1 MVQKLLGKT
10 ILWIFLLVSAAITLF
25 PIIVV
30 IFGSLKT
37 NLELTTGAK
46 ILPTTWEFGNYAT
59 AWKTANF
66 SRFTWNSMFVSTMTT
81 IGSLLVSAMAAYAVD
96 RASFPGKKIFTGL
109 LASTLFISIGAV
121 VLRPQF
127 DLMILIG
134 LQKSLWGVI
143 LILISA
149 HAATYFMMIGFLKN
163 IPRELDEAA
172 WIDGCRPSAV
182 FWRIILP
189 LLRPAL
195 AVAGLSVFQNSWNEY
210 ILPLVFTLSNPALQT
225 LPVGLANLRYG
236 IGAASESQLMLAGA
250 CISILPLLA
259 VYLFANKSFM
269 QVTLGAVKG

>member
-1 MVQKLLGKT
+1 MVQKWLGKT
-10 ILWIFLLVSAAITLF
+10 ILWVFLLVSAAITLF
-25 PIIVV
+25 PIVVV

-37 NLELTTGAK
+37 NLELTTGATV
-46 ILPTTWEFGNYAT
+46 LPATWEFGNYAT

-66 SRFTWNSMFVSTMTT
+66 SRFTWNSLFVSTMTT
-81 IGSLLVSAMAAYAVD
+81 IGSLLVAAMAAYAVD
-96 RASFPGKKIFTGL
+96 RASFPGKKIYTGL

-127 DLMILIG
+127 DLMVQLG

>member
-1 MVQKLLGKT
+1 MIQKLLGKT
-10 ILWIFLLVSAAITLF
+10 FLWIFLLVSAAITLF

-172 WIDGCRPSAV
+172 WIDGCKPSAV

>member
-1 MVQKLLGKT
+1 MITKIAGKT
-10 ILWIFLLVSAAITLF
+10 LLWSFLLISAGITLF
-25 PIIVV
+25 PIVV
-30 IFGSLKT
+30 VLFGSFMT
-37 NLELTTGAK
+37 NMELTAGAK
-46 ILPTTWEFGNYAT
+46 ILPDVWQFDNYVT
-59 AWKTANF
+59 AWNKANF
-66 SRFTWNSMFVSTMTT
+66 SRFTLNSIFVSSMTT
-81 IGSLLVSAMAAYAVD
+81 MGTLLVAAMAAYAVD
-96 RASFPGKKIFTGL
+96 RTEFPGKKAYTGL

-127 DLMILIG
+127 DLMVMIG

-149 HAATYFMMIGFLKN
+149 HAATYFILIGFLRG

-172 WIDGCRPSAV
+172 WIDGCSPAAV
-182 FWRIILP
+182 FWKIIMP

-210 ILPLVFTLSNPALQT
+210 ILPLVFTLSNKSLQT

-250 CISILPLLA
+250 CISILPLLV
-259 VYLFANKSFM
+259 VYLFTNKSFM

>member
-1 MVQKLLGKT
+1 MLQKFLGKT
-10 ILWIFLLVSAAITLF
+10 ILWIFLLVSACITLF

-37 NLELTTGAK
+37 NLELTTGAT
-46 ILPTTWEFGNYAT
+46 IFPATWEFGNYLS
-59 AWKTANF
+59 AWRTANF
-66 SRFTWNSMFVSTMTT
+66 SRFTWNSLFVSTLTT
-81 IGSLLVSAMAAYAVD
+81 VGSLLVAAMAAYAVD
-96 RASFPGKKIFTGL
+96 RASFPGKKIYTGL

-127 DLMILIG
+127 DLMVVLG

-149 HAATYFMMIGFLKN
+149 HAATYFMMIGFLKS
-163 IPRELDEAA
+163 IPRDLDEAA
-172 WIDGCRPSAV
+172 WIDGCKPSSV

-210 ILPLVFTLSNPALQT
+210 ILPLVFTLSNPSLQT

-250 CISILPLLA
+250 CISILPLLV

>member
-172 WIDGCRPSAV
+172 WIDGCKPSAV

>member
-1 MVQKLLGKT
+1 MVNRTLLKT
-10 ILWIFLLVSAAITLF
+10 MLWIFLLISAAVTLF
-25 PIIVV
+25 PIIIVM
-30 IFGSLKT
+30 FGSFKT
-37 NLELTTGAK
+37 NLELTTGAT
-46 ILPTTWEFGNYAT
+46 ILPASWQFGNYAT
-59 AWKTANF
+59 AWETANF
-66 SRFTWNSMFVSTMTT
+66 SRYTWNSIFVSTMTT
-81 IGSLLVSAMAAYAVD
+81 IGSLLVAAMAAYAVD
-96 RASFPGKKIFTGL
+96 RADFPGKRLYTGL

-121 VLRPQF
+121 VMRPQF
-127 DLMILIG
+127 DLMVMLG

-149 HAATYFMMIGFLKN
+149 HAATYFIMVGFLRN

-172 WIDGCRPSAV
+172 WIDGCHPASV

-210 ILPLVFTLSNPALQT
+210 ILPLVFTLGKPALQT

-250 CISILPLLA
+250 CISILPLLI